1 MELMTHVT
9 GSDGH
14 NAGMRASPLT
24 RLRCVTIWMLLGLVL
39 VVWSLLV
46 VTVAD
51 RGPVAIVLVTVLA
64 AATVRLMLRAMGT
77 VYGHW
82 LDIAVGVMAAAVA
95 FPLIRQVDERP
106 AALLWSM
113 AAGLFVV
120 SLALL
125 LSQGWRVAAT
135 VIGLAGILMALWLSG
150 FPIGV
155 AGLMAGSA
163 LMIAGGV
170 GMQWWTY
177 EVAKRLEEARVV
189 VAELAVAE
197 ERLRFAAEL
206 HDIQGHH
213 LQVIAL
219 KSELAARVADRDKAI
234 ELMREVQQLAREA
247 LTDTRAVVGG
257 YRKVTLGTELAN
269 AVKVL
274 AAAGVAAAVE
284 AAAEV
289 EGAAERLLGLVVRE
303 ATTNILR
310 HAQASKATLRLTV
323 RHGEASLT
331 VVNDGAA
338 DAGEGGGLR
347 TLAERVEAA
356 GGRLSWGSAQ
366 GRFTVHAVV
375 PTEAAS

>member
-1 MELMTHVT
+1 MTHVT